1 MSSPTPRYSIELLA
15 PARNAE
21 VGICAI
27 NHGADAVYIGA
38 SSHGAR
44 ASAGNSI
51 EDIARLCDYAH
62 QFAARVY
69 VTVNTLIYPSELK
82 EVERL
87 IGQLYQIGVDALIV
101 QDLGL
106 LRLDLPP
113 IALHASTQCDIR
125 TPEKAR
131 FFQDLGFS
139 QIVLPREMTLEE
151 IRAVR
156 AATSVPLEG
165 FIHGALCVSYSGQ
178 CYASHFCG
186 GRSAN
191 RGECAQICRLP
202 YDLIDGR
209 GRVLA
214 KGKHLLSLHDL
225 NRLDD
230 LPAMIDAGI
239 SSLKIEGRLK
249 DESYVKNTVSAYD
262 RELRR
267 MGVARTS
274 LGHVERTFTPDVSR
288 SFNRGFTNHFL
299 YDPKATGVAAH
310 ESPKSLGA
318 EIGRVQSIRG
328 NRIELQRPAL
338 LANGDGLNFLF
349 RDKTVGFRV
358 NRFEPPKTIICTG
371 HNAPEGLRP
380 GMTLRRNADKRFA
393 DILASPT
400 TARRTIP
407 LSLTLR
413 RHGSSL
419 ILEESAGVAA
429 AIDYPRADEARTPQ
443 LDARRRIIA
452 KLGDTPFSLSELTD
466 TLGNEFVPASI
477 LTRLRREL
485 TDTLADSIA
494 CSMEIT
500 LRAPEKPDAIW
511 PEGTSLPA
519 EANIA
524 NPLAEKLMREH
535 GVTGTI
541 VPAPE
546 TGGDPDAIMTM
557 RYCLRRELG
566 HCLHT
571 PAGREWPEPLTLI
584 GAPRPLRLRFD
595 CARCLMQV
603 IHPSKESDR

>member
-1 MSSPTPRYSIELLA
+1 MSSQTPRYSIELLA

-21 VGICAI
+21 IGICAI

-44 ASAGNSI
+44 AAAGNSV
-51 EDIARLCDYAH
+51 EDIARLCNYAH
-62 QFAARVY
+62 QFGARVY

-82 EVERL
+82 EVEKL
-87 IGQLYQIGVDALIV
+87 IGRLYRVGVDALIV
-101 QDLGL
+101 QDPGI
-106 LRLDLPP
+106 LRLDIPP

-165 FIHGALCVSYSGQ
+165 FVHGALCVSYSGQ
-178 CYASHFCG
+178 CYASLHCG

-249 DESYVKNTVSAYD
+249 DEAYVKNTVSAYD
-262 RELRR
+262 RKLRK
-267 MGVARTS
+267 MG
-274 LGHVERTFTPDVSR
+274 VERTSAGTVEREFTPDVSR
-288 SFNRGFTNHFL
+288 SFNRGFTSHFL
-299 YDPKATGVAAH
+299 YDPRATGVAAH

-318 EIGRVQSIRG
+318 EIGKVQSIRG

-371 HNAPEGLRP
+371 HNAPEGLKP
-380 GMTLRRNADKRFA
+380 GTILRRNADKRFA
-393 DILASPT
+393 DILAAPS

-413 RHGSSL
+413 RNGDSL
-419 ILEESAGVAA
+419 IIDDASGAAA
-429 AIDYPRADEARTPQ
+429 AIDFPKADEARTPQ
-443 LDARRRIIA
+443 ADARRRVIA
-452 KLGDTPFSLSELTD
+452 KLGDTPYSLLQLTD
-466 TLGNEFVPASI
+466 MLGNEFVPASV

-485 TDTLADSIA
+485 TEDLSDAMA
-494 CSMEIT
+494 CSMKRE
-500 LRAPEKPDAIW
+500 LRAPEKADAIW
-511 PEGTSLPA
+511 PEGTSLPP

-524 NPLAEKLMREH
+524 NPLAEQVMRSH

-541 VPAPE
+541 ERAPE
-546 TGGDPDAIMTM
+546 AGGSPAAVMTM

-566 HCLHT
+566 RCLLT
-571 PAGREWPEPLTLI
+571 EAGREWPEPLTLI
-584 GAPRPLRLRFD
+584 GAPRPLTLRFD

-603 IHPSKESDR
+603 L

>member
-1 MSSPTPRYSIELLA
+1 MSPLTPQYSIELLA
-15 PARNAE
+15 PARNTD

-44 ASAGNSI
+44 AAAGNSTDEI
-51 EDIARLCDYAH
+51 GRLCDYAH
-62 QFAARVY
+62 RFGARVY
-69 VTVNTLIYPSELK
+69 VTINTLIYPSELK
-82 EVERL
+82 NVERL
-87 IGQLYQIGVDALIV
+87 IHQLYRIGVDALIV

-139 QIVLPREMTLEE
+139 QMVLPREMTLEE

-156 AATSVPLEG
+156 SVTSVPLES

-178 CYASHFCG
+178 CYASHLCG

-225 NRLDD
+225 NRLED
-230 LPAMIDAGI
+230 LSAMIDAGI

-249 DESYVKNTVSAYD
+249 DEAYVKNVVSEYD
-262 RELRR
+262 RRLRQL
-267 MGVARTS
+267 GVKRTS
-274 LGHVERTFTPDVSR
+274 LGNVERTFTPDVTR
-288 SFNRGFTNHFL
+288 SFNRGFTSHFL
-299 YDPKATGVAAH
+299 YDPRATGVAAH
-310 ESPKSLGA
+310 ESPKSLGI

-328 NRIELQRPAL
+328 NRIELQKPAKL
-338 LANGDGLNFLF
+338 TNGDGLNFQL

-358 NRFEPPKTIICTG
+358 NRFEAPKTIICTG
-371 HNAPEGLRP
+371 HNAPEGLKP

-393 DILASPT
+393 DILAAPT
-400 TARRTIP
+400 TSSRTIP

-413 RHGSSL
+413 RAGSSL
-419 ILEESAGVAA
+419 ILEEAGRTAA
-429 AIDYPRADEARTPQ
+429 SVEFPKTEEARTPQ
-443 LDARRRIIA
+443 PEARRRVLA
-452 KLGDTPFSLSELTD
+452 KLGDTTFSLNELND
-466 TLGNEFVPASI
+466 VLGNEFIPASV

-485 TDTLADSIA
+485 IAALEDSIA
-494 CSMEIT
+494 CTMSRP
-500 LRAPEKPDAIW
+500 LRAPENKDAVW
-511 PEGTSLPA
+511 PEGTNLPA
-519 EANIA
+519 EANIS
-524 NPLAEKLMREH
+524 NPLAEKVMRDH
-535 GVTGTI
+535 GVSGSITH
-541 VPAPE
+541 APE
-546 TGGDPDAIMTM
+546 IGGTPQAAMTM

-566 HCLHT
+566 RCLLT

-595 CARCLMQV
+595 CASCQMQV
-603 IHPSKESDR
+603 LTD

>member
-1 MSSPTPRYSIELLA
+1 MSSRTPQYSIELLA
-15 PARNAE
+15 PARNAD

-44 ASAGNSI
+44 AAAGNST
-51 EDIARLCDYAH
+51 EEIARLCDYAH

-69 VTVNTLIYPSELK
+69 VTINTLIYPSELK

-87 IGQLYQIGVDALIV
+87 IGRLYRVGIDALIV

-139 QIVLPREMTLEE
+139 QLVLPREMTLEE

-156 AATSVPLEG
+156 SATTVPLEG
-165 FIHGALCVSYSGQ
+165 FVHGALCVSYSGH
-178 CYASHFCG
+178 CYASHLCG

-225 NRLDD
+225 NRLED

-249 DESYVKNTVSAYD
+249 DEAYVKNVVSAYD
-262 RELRR
+262 RKLRQL
-267 MGVARTS
+267 GVSRTS
-274 LGHVERTFTPDVSR
+274 LGSIERTFTPDVAK
-288 SFNRGFTNHFL
+288 SFNRGFTSHFL
-299 YDPKATGVAAH
+299 YDPRAVGVAAH
-310 ESPKSLGA
+310 ESPKSLGS
-318 EIGRVQSIRG
+318 EIGVVQSIRG
-328 NRIELQRPAL
+328 NRIELQRSAK

-349 RDKTVGFRV
+349 RDKTIGFRV

-371 HNAPEGLRP
+371 HNAPEGLKP
-380 GMTLRRNADKRFA
+380 GAILRRNADKRFA
-393 DILASPT
+393 DILSAPST
-400 TARRTIP
+400 GRRTIP
-407 LSLTLR
+407 LTLTLR
-413 RHGSSL
+413 RHDSAL
-419 ILEESAGVAA
+419 ILENASGASA
-429 AIDYPRADEARTPQ
+429 AIDFPKAEEARTPQ
-443 LDARRRIIA
+443 LEARRRVIA

-466 TLGNEFVPASI
+466 KLGNEFIPASV
-477 LTRLRREL
+477 LTRLRREF
-485 TDTLADSIA
+485 TDALADSII
-494 CSMEIT
+494 CSMDRP
-500 LRAPEKPDAIW
+500 LRAPEKTDAIW

-524 NPLAEKLMREH
+524 NPLAENVMRAH
-535 GVTGTI
+535 GVNGPIT
-541 VPAPE
+541 PAPE
-546 TGGDPDAIMTM
+546 AGGTPAAAMTM

-566 HCLHT
+566 RCLLT

-584 GAPRPLRLRFD
+584 GAPRPLRLHFD
-595 CARCLMQV
+595 CAHCQMQV
-603 IHPSKESDR
+603 HTLKPS